1 MAYQVCYQKLSEL
14 SALVQSHGTFVLVFC
29 ILNIVFSLVA
39 IAANLLV
46 IGALWKTSSIPAT
59 IKKLFLSLA
68 FSDLA
73 VGMVVQLMFVV
84 IIAVMLRMAST
95 GNKNFASFCPKI
107 LGVFYFLFSLLC
119 CASLLNIIVIAV
131 DRLLA
136 ISLHLR
142 YHELVTAKRINLT
155 LASLWLTSGGVGVM
169 FILFRT
175 INNSVGA
182 AFQAIGLLLMTAAY
196 IRIYKVVKHH
206 QNQIQS
212 QLHSQNAQAMDLLR
226 QRRSALN
233 ALFVYLVFLACY
245 VPLFLSLLL
254 LLTVTVKIP
263 LLLFDHASVFLIF
276 LNSSLN
282 PILYCWRYHEIR
294 RAVKSV
300 LKTVFC

>member
-1 MAYQVCYQKLSEL
+1 
-14 SALVQSHGTFVLVFC
+14 
-29 ILNIVFSLVA
+29 
-39 IAANLLV
+39 
-46 IGALWKTSSIPAT
+46 
-59 IKKLFLSLA
+59 
-68 FSDLA
+68 
-73 VGMVVQLMFVV
+73 
-84 IIAVMLRMAST
+84 
-95 GNKNFASFCPKI
+95 
-107 LGVFYFLFSLLC
+107 
-119 CASLLNIIVIAV
+119 
-131 DRLLA
+131 
-136 ISLHLR
+136 
-142 YHELVTAKRINLT
+142 
-155 LASLWLTSGGVGVM
+155 M

-182 AFQAIGLLLMTAAY
+182 AFQAVGLLLMTAAY

>member
-1 MAYQVCYQKLSEL
+1 M
-14 SALVQSHGTFVLVFC
+14 LVFC

-107 LGVFYFLFSLLC
+107 LVVFYFLFSLLC

-182 AFQAIGLLLMTAAY
+182 AF
-196 IRIYKVVKHH
+196 K
-206 QNQIQS
+206 
-212 QLHSQNAQAMDLLR
+212 
-226 QRRSALN
+226 
-233 ALFVYLVFLACY
+233 
-245 VPLFLSLLL
+245 LS
-254 LLTVTVKIP
+254 
-263 LLLFDHASVFLIF
+263 D
-276 LNSSLN
+276 SS
-282 PILYCWRYHEIR
+282 
-294 RAVKSV
+294 
-300 LKTVFC
+300 

>member
-29 ILNIVFSLVA
+29 ILNMVFSLVA

-46 IGALWKTSSIPAT
+46 IRALWKTSSIPAT

-119 CASLLNIIVIAV
+119 CASLLNITVIAV

-226 QRRSALN
+226 RFIC
-233 ALFVYLVFLACY
+233 LFSI
-245 VPLFLSLLL
+245 LSMLCS
-254 LLTVTVKIP
+254 T
-263 LLLFDHASVFLIF
+263 F
-276 LNSSLN
+276 SLS
-282 PILYCWRYHEIR
+282 IVAAYGYCKDSFVVI
-294 RAVKSV
+294 
-300 LKTVFC
+300 